1 MQNRSVERMVLLG
14 FGMSLSL
21 VLSVSGI
28 AWYSATSSRQAG
40 EWVTHTHEVLASLEH
55 VASGLHRA
63 ESSQRG
69 YFVTGDAVPYLAE
82 RRTALKSMEE
92 QLEQVAVLSRDN
104 VAQQRRVVS
113 LREAIDA
120 RVLTLERGLQ
130 QFGSPTTVGT
140 TAFLD
145 NFALGTKQMGAVVQ
159 ILRDMRDAEEQLLA
173 SREAEATQQRRR
185 ENIAFGVLVP
195 SVILLL
201 GFLFYRIRSDMAKR
215 SIAEREQ
222 KRLIAILEATPDLV
236 AMGDADMRLTYVNRA
251 GRRILGLGDMAD
263 ISQLRLSDISS
274 SDESYAEDRY
284 STANK
289 QGTWRGETLLHPR
302 GGGAAM
308 PALQVIMAHAMPDGS
323 VSYSTIAHDISER
336 HRSEALLREAA
347 NYEESHSHALALFSS
362 TFERRDIL
370 EGVLSMLSQRGP
382 YPLSAFYLFDD
393 WRGCYALEASRGA
406 PFDLKQ
412 EFRSGEGLL
421 GEAAAKMESVR
432 LPDFEASGMRLE
444 TGIGEAQPAEVLIV
458 PVIYQGRSLGVF
470 SLASI
475 RPLNERDLA
484 FMERLAKQLGAA
496 LHNVKLYADTRLL
509 AEQLRAGSEE
519 IARKNVE
526 LEQASRTKSE
536 FLANMSHELR
546 TPLNSIIGFAD
557 VLKAGLG
564 GEMNPKQLD
573 YVGHISGSGQ
583 HLLAL
588 INDILDLSK
597 VEAGKM
603 ELELSEIDIQ
613 AALESS
619 LTILKEKA
627 MHRHIQLKLD
637 VAPALSKVQVDERR
651 FKQILY
657 NLLSNAVKFS
667 RESTQ
672 IQVAARRVPRAEVGR
687 LDTRRAHRV
696 LSLPQS
702 DYREFIELEVRDAGI
717 GISQDGLDRLFQP
730 FTQVDGALS
739 RKFEGTGLGLV
750 MVMRLAEL
758 HGGSVGVSSKEGD
771 GTCFTVWLPLRE
783 GAAQAEGTLTQPS
796 TVPSW
801 TRSGGDDWAL
811 VIEDDDQA
819 AELIRLQLEGEGLK
833 VERVSNAEEGLTLAR
848 QRRFA
853 LVTLDILLPGMDG
866 WEFLARIKES
876 PETENLPVVII
887 SIVAD
892 TNRGLSLGASAIL
905 QKPISHQMLSDAL
918 DSLGFERGGDD
929 KLNVLVVDDD
939 PRSVEIIANYLQL
952 SGCSAIRTYG
962 GRDGVATAL
971 KLQPDLIV
979 LDLMMPDM
987 SGFEVVEVLKSDSR
1001 TARIPVLVVTAK
1013 QIVDADR
1020 LALNGHVMQII
1031 EKSEFNHGRFVSEVR
1046 RVMGSA

>member
-1 MQNRSVERMVLLG
+1 MQNRSVERMVLLS

-21 VLSVSGI
+21 VLIVSGI

-145 NFALGTKQMGAVVQ
+145 NFALGTKQMSAIVQ

-173 SREAEATQQRRR
+173 SREAEANQQRRR
-185 ENIAFGVLVP
+185 ENIAFGVMVP
-195 SVILLL
+195 SVVLLL

-215 SIAEREQ
+215 AIAEREQ

-274 SDESYAEDRY
+274 SDENYAEDRY

-336 HRSEALLREAA
+336 HRSEGLLREAA

-393 WRGCYALEASRGA
+393 WRGCYVLEASRGA
-406 PFDLKQ
+406 PLDLKQ

-432 LPDFEASGMRLE
+432 LPDFEGSGMRLE

-564 GEMNPKQLD
+564 GEMSPKQLD

-637 VAPALSKVQVDERR
+637 VAPALDKVQVDERR

-687 LDTRRAHRV
+687 LDTSRAHRV

-717 GISQDGLDRLFQP
+717 GISQEGLDRLFQP

-758 HGGSVGVSSKEGD
+758 HGGSVGVSSKQGD
-771 GTCFTVWLPLRE
+771 GTSFTVWLPLRE
-783 GAAQAEGTLTQPS
+783 GTAQAADALTQLS
-796 TVPSW
+796 SVSSL
-801 TRSGGDDWAL
+801 TRSGEDDWAL

-833 VERVSNAEEGLTLAR
+833 VERVSNAEDGLALAR
-848 QRRFA
+848 QKRFA